1 MKQITLSIFVLT
13 VLLTSQQILAME
25 RKKVEKTNVLMYS
38 LTSTLKT
45 IADDCGQVS
54 MDIEAKAK
62 ELGLEITGPQ
72 IWSYHGVDGNPNTRF
87 KLDICL
93 PVKEIKGEPG
103 IFKFT
108 QLPEINCLSEI
119 HKGPWNQL
127 SNTYM
132 RMFGEMSRKG
142 MVANGA
148 NREIYLN
155 CDFEDEGNNLTEI
168 QIEIQ

>member
-1 MKQITLSIFVLT
+1 MKQITVSIFVLT
-13 VLLTSQQILAME
+13 VLLTSQQNFAME

-45 IADDCGQVS
+45 IANDCGQVS

-62 ELGLEITGPQ
+62 ELGLEITGSQ
-72 IWSYHGVDGNPNTRF
+72 IWSYHGVDGNPDTRF

-93 PVKEIKGEPG
+93 PIKEVKGDPR

-108 QLPEINCLSEI
+108 QLPEINCLSEM
-119 HKGPWNQL
+119 HKGSWSQF
-127 SNTYM
+127 SNTYR

-142 MVANGA
+142 MIPTGV

-155 CDFEDEGNNLTEI
+155 CDFEDDGNNLTEI